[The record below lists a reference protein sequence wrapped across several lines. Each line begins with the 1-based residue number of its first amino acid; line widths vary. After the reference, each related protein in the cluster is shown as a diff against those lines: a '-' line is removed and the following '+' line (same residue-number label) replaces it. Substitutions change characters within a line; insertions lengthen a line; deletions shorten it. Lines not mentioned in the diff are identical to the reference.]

1 MYRHLGTHKV
11 MELFIGRNDDE
22 IRKLF
27 IIGKNIKCLMYEKG
41 VNTVEISRAL
51 CMSTGTIS
59 KICNGKCNPSILI
72 LGPIANYLGVKVDDL
87 LFDPLNQ
94 KGLFETDQKKR

>member
-1 MYRHLGTHKV
+1 
-11 MELFIGRNDDE
+11 MELSIGRDDDE
-22 IRKLF
+22 IRKLY
-27 IIGKNIKCLMYEKG
+27 IIGKNIRCLMHKKG
-41 VNTVEISRAL
+41 INSVEISRAL

-87 LFDPLNQ
+87 LFDAKHQ
-94 KGLFETDQKKR
+94 KGLFE